1 MSVRLTLEALTRVPD
16 GAGGFA
22 EVWTPRGVLW
32 GTMVAGSG
40 GEAVRG
46 ELVEGRVPWR
56 ITVRAA
62 PAGSPA
68 RPKPEER
75 LRLGQRVFVILAV
88 AEAAGGRMLTL
99 FAREEVAA

>member
-1 MSVRLTLEALTRVPD
+1 VSVRLVLEALTRVPD

-22 EVWTPRGVLW
+22 EVWTPRGVIW
-32 GTMVAGSG
+32 GEMAAGSG
-40 GEAVRG
+40 GEVVRG

-62 PAGSPA
+62 PEGAPS

-75 LRLGQRVFVILAV
+75 LRLGDRVFLILAV
-88 AEAAGGRMLTL
+88 AEVRGGRFLTL